1 MLIKDELAS
10 FGDDVV
16 MISIDGDPNE
26 NADLLRRY
34 ADQLGFD
41 WRFAVAPRE
50 VMTALAGEYGSQF
63 LYPPSEPMFAVSA
76 ETGAPIQL
84 GFGHKDGADLRAAVE
99 RARAE

>member
-1 MLIKDELAS
+1 MLIKDELAEL
-10 FGDDVV
+10 GDDVV

-50 VMTALAGEYGSQF
+50 VMAALAGEYGSQF

-76 ETGAPIQL
+76 AGEPIPID
-84 GFGHKDGADLRAAVE
+84 FGHKDETDLRAVVK